1 MKKLLFLFSIFAITL
16 SCSSDDSVD
25 EKNLTLKQYLTSNVF
40 TFRYFGSEIHSDG
53 VDVNPQVD
61 NYYRFTF
68 ANELYKM
75 YTFSES
81 TWNWAN
87 TEIPFNT
94 CCSKNP
100 RLICF

>member
-1 MKKLLFLFSIFAITL
+1 MKKLFFFLSIFALVL

-53 VDVNPQVD
+53 EVNPQVD
-61 NYYRFTF
+61 TYYRFTF

-81 TWNWAN
+81 TW
-87 TEIPFNT
+87 F
-94 CCSKNP
+94 
-100 RLICF
+100 LYL